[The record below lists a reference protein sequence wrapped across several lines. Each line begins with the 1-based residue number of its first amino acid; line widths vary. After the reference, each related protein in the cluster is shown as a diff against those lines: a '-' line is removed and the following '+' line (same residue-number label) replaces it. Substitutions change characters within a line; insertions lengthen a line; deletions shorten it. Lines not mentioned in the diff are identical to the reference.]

1 MNCNPYILEERKL
14 NVTPIDIFSRLLQD
28 RIIFL
33 NSEIDDEVATNIQAQ
48 LLYLESLS
56 QEPISFYINSPGGY
70 VSSGLGI
77 YDTINL
83 IKSPVNTICIGTA
96 ASMAA
101 ILLSAGANRS
111 ILSHSKVMIHQPSG
125 GTLGTCSDIQI
136 AAKEIADCKETL
148 SKILA
153 EKTKQPLSKIL
164 VDIDRD
170 YWLSSTE
177 ALSYGLVDTI
187 L

>member
-56 QEPISFYINSPGGY
+56 QDPISFYINSPGGY
-70 VSSGLGI
+70 VASGLGI
-77 YDTINL
+77 LDTMNL

-101 ILLSAGANRS
+101 VLLSAGTTRS
-111 ILSHSKVMIHQPSG
+111 ILTHSQVMIHQPSG
-125 GTLGTCSDIQI
+125 GSYGPCSDIQI
-136 AAKEIADCKETL
+136 AAIEIAKCKDTL
-148 SKILA
+148 ANILA
-153 EKTKQPLSKIL
+153 NNTKQPLDKIYK
-164 VDIDRD
+164 DIDRD
-170 YWLSSTE
+170 FWMSATE
-177 ALSYGLVDTI
+177 AALYGIVDKI